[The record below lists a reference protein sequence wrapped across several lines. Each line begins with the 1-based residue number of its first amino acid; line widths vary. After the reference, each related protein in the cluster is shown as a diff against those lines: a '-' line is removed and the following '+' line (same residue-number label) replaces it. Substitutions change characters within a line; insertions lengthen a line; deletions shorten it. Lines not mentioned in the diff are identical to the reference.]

1 MFQKIE
7 ISCLTFAGS
16 PEVTLNEVPPV
27 HLNESVELKA
37 TFQDVSRCDRLS
49 VIWVKHDQDIN
60 IPHQKYEAVIDK
72 KGSAVL
78 RINNLKREDVGTYT
92 VEVHNEF
99 GKGQSSQKL
108 EIIRGIFNSQ
118 NRFILKDNLKI
129 THNQCY
135 AFTLLKQVFFF
146 DMLQINLTC

>member
-1 MFQKIE
+1 MKRLIIINFAAVQKMCKKFKQIE

-27 HLNESVELKA
+27 HLNASVELKA
-37 TFQDVSRCDRLS
+37 SFQNVSRCERLS

-60 IPHQKYEAVIDK
+60 IPHRKYEVVIDRT
-72 KGSAVL
+72 GSAVL
-78 RINNLKREDVGTYT
+78 RIKNLKEDDVGTYT

-108 EIIRGIFNSQ
+108 EIIRGIFNS
-118 NRFILKDNLKI
+118 
-129 THNQCY
+129 
-135 AFTLLKQVFFF
+135 
-146 DMLQINLTC
+146 

>member
-1 MFQKIE
+1 M
-7 ISCLTFAGS
+7 
-16 PEVTLNEVPPV
+16 TLNEVPPV

-99 GKGQSSQKL
+99 GKGQSSQIL
-108 EIIRGIFNSQ
+108 EIIRGIFNS
-118 NRFILKDNLKI
+118 
-129 THNQCY
+129 
-135 AFTLLKQVFFF
+135 
-146 DMLQINLTC
+146 